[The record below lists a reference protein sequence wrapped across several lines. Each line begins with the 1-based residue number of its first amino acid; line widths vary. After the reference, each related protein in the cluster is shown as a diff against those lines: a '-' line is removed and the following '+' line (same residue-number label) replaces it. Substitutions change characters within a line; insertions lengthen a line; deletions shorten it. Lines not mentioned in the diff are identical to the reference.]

1 MEIYKLPDKEF
12 KITNERSSVN
22 YKKTQINSPTILGEQ
37 YMKEE
42 LIEWFSRDIEII
54 KKEPKSN

>member
-12 KITNERSSVN
+12 KITNGRGSVN
-22 YKKTQINSPTILGEQ
+22 YKKTQINSLAVLGKQ

-42 LIEWFSRDIEII
+42 LIEWFNKDRET
-54 KKEPKSN
+54 KKRTQE

>member
-22 YKKTQINSPTILGEQ
+22 YKKTQMNSLTILGEQ

-42 LIEWFSRDIEII
+42 LIEWFNKDRET
-54 KKEPKSN
+54 KKRTQE